1 MPSRPLTE
9 QESQTILSNL
19 TNSRDRCLYLLGLH
33 TGFRISELLSLTLDD
48 VLEYNEIKDR
58 VTVARCNMKGKN
70 SSRSVP
76 LHPNARQ
83 ALKEYLNGN
92 ESIWNS
98 LHSNGRLFSLSRFQA
113 HRIIAN
119 AKTKAQLKGKIS
131 THSWRKTFGMNIY
144 QRTNKNIVAVQ
155 RALGHR
161 SLSSTTH
168 YLSVDQDEIDRAIL
182 GE

>member
-83 ALKEYLNGN
+83 ALKEYLNG
-92 ESIWNS
+92 IVT
-98 LHSNGRLFSLSRFQA
+98 SNFISSNRVFNLSRFQA
-113 HRIIAN
+113 HRIISK
-119 AKTKAQLKGKIS
+119 AKEKAQLKGKIS
-131 THSWRKTFGMNIY
+131 THSWRKTFGMNVY

-168 YLSVDQDEIDRAIL
+168 YLSVDQEEIDRAIL